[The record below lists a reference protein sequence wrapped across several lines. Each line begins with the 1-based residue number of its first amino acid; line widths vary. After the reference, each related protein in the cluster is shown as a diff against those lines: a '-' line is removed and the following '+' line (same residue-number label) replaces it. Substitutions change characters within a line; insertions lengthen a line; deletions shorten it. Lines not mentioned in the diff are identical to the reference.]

1 MFEEEKHPRDESGK
15 FTDKNGS
22 YRQNASYEDIMT
34 NDRKRLYSELAY
46 DLSQVK
52 DIKALLGKE
61 YTGYKGQAAID
72 KLLEEKQ
79 GHIKAAFHR
88 DDIGDIDLI
97 WGNDML
103 GLQHIIKQRTDEM
116 RRNNKLDEAI
126 KTHVDRL
133 MNNLS
138 ETIETGDFRKINNRG
153 NYEIKHNKF
162 FAIIAPTYHKNKLTY
177 VLTTYERK

>member
-22 YRQNASYEDIMT
+22 YRQNASYEEIMT

-46 DLSQVK
+46 GLSQVR

-61 YTGYKGQAAID
+61 YTGYKGQAAMD

-97 WGNDML
+97 WGNEDL
-103 GLQHIIKQRTDEM
+103 GLQHIINRRNEQGINTDEFL
-116 RRNNKLDEAI
+116 RGLTD
-126 KTHVDRL
+126 
-133 MNNLS
+133 
-138 ETIETGDFRKINNRG
+138 TIENGQFKKYTKRNDI
-153 NYEIKHNKF
+153 EIKLKRQ
-162 FAIIAPTYHKNKLTY
+162 IAVIALTYHKNRLTY
-177 VLTTYERK
+177 LLTAYKTR

>member
-1 MFEEEKHPRDESGK
+1 MFAEEKHPRDESGK

-22 YRQNASYEDIMT
+22 YRQNTSYEDIMT
-34 NDRKRLYSELAY
+34 DDRKRLYSELAY

-97 WGNDML
+97 WGNEDL
-103 GLQHIIKQRTDEM
+103 GLQHIVKRRNEQGINTDEFL
-116 RRNNKLDEAI
+116 RGLAD
-126 KTHVDRL
+126 
-133 MNNLS
+133 
-138 ETIETGDFRKINNRG
+138 TIENGQFKKYTKRNDI
-153 NYEIKHNKF
+153 EIKLKRQ
-162 FAIIAPTYHKNKLTY
+162 IAVIALTYHKNRLTY
-177 VLTTYERK
+177 LLTAYKTR

>member
-1 MFEEEKHPRDESGK
+1 MAEFTEEKHPRDESGK

-22 YRQNASYEDIMT
+22 YRQNASYEEIMT

-46 DLSQVK
+46 DLSQVR

-97 WGNDML
+97 WGNDWL
-103 GLQHIIKQRTDEM
+103 GLQHIIKQRQKQDIDTTGFLSNIAEV
-116 RRNNKLDEAI
+116 
-126 KTHVDRL
+126 VDKGKFL
-133 MNNLS
+133 KKS
-138 ETIETGDFRKINNRG
+138 NRG
-153 NYEIKHNKF
+153 TLEYWYNGKSVVFSPE
-162 FAIIAPTYHKNKLTY
+162 YHGNKLTY
-177 VLTTYERK
+177 LLTAFKKTLPKNKTPK

>member
-1 MFEEEKHPRDESGK
+1 MFAEEKHPRDDEGK

-22 YRQNASYEDIMT
+22 YRQNTSYEDIMT

-103 GLQHIIKQRTDEM
+103 GLQHIIKQRKEQGIDTSQFMSELGNVIDNGTF
-116 RRNNKLDEAI
+116 RRYTKRKD
-126 KTHVDRL
+126 
-133 MNNLS
+133 
-138 ETIETGDFRKINNRG
+138 IEIMLNGKIAVIGATFKN
-153 NYEIKHNKF
+153 
-162 FAIIAPTYHKNKLTY
+162 NKLTY
-177 VLTTYERK
+177 LLTAYKTHSKK